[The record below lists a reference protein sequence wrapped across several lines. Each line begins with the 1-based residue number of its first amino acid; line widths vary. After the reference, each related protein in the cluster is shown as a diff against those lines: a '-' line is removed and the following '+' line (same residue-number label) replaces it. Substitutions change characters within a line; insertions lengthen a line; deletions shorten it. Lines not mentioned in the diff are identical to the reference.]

1 MYIDSNGGTSTLSHL
16 VIKDGDATNYGGGLQ
31 VVNSNVVLILVAFI
45 DNAAYYWGGAIY
57 VYYYGSSTATLQGC
71 SFAGNTAST
80 GPDVY
85 NNWQTVVIGGCP
97 AGEPIRPSLL
107 FPPLH

>member
-1 MYIDSNGGTSTLSHL
+1 VYIDSNGGTSTLSHL
-16 VIKDGDATNYGGGLQ
+16 VVKDGDASAGGGLFVQ
-31 VVNSNVVLILVAFI
+31 NSNVVLILDAFI
-45 DNAAYYWGGAIY
+45 DNAASDYGGAIF